1 MYSDTKEKISLLQK
15 KVDELE
21 GRQLGQ
27 AELELRDEMESEIR
41 RMKRELPM
49 APSSQPRPT
58 ASSNSTF
65 RSIGEFAQSVAAAA
79 RPGAEVDQ
87 RLYGKRD
94 ISGLNE
100 TVPSEGGFLVQNDFG
115 KELISSVYLTGKLAK
130 LCKKIPISAASNSI
144 KIRAIDETNR
154 ASGSRFGALQTYWLQ
169 EAGQKLGSHPKFRV
183 IELNL
188 KKLIGLCY
196 TSDEL
201 LQDATALDAVIR
213 DAFVSEFGFS
223 LDDAIVNGTGAG
235 QPLGILNSGSLVSVA
250 KETGQ
255 KVATVVAENV
265 IKMYSRLLPGSESTA
280 VWLVNKNILP
290 NLYTMSLAVGTG
302 GVGIYMPANSLA
314 NQPYNT
320 LMGCPV
326 IPIEQAATLG
336 TQGDI
341 ILADL
346 TNGYIL
352 AEKGG
357 IQQDI
362 SIHIRYIFDESVF
375 RFVLRADGCPVLS
388 APIAP
393 FKGAASTQSHFIAL
407 ADRV

>member
-1 MYSDTKEKISLLQK
+1 M
-15 KVDELE
+15 
-21 GRQLGQ
+21 
-27 AELELRDEMESEIR
+27 
-41 RMKRELPM
+41 
-49 APSSQPRPT
+49 
-58 ASSNSTF
+58 
-65 RSIGEFAQSVAAAA
+65 
-79 RPGAEVDQ
+79 
-87 RLYGKRD
+87 
-94 ISGLNE
+94 
-100 TVPSEGGFLVQNDFG
+100 
-115 KELISSVYLTGKLAK
+115 
-130 LCKKIPISAASNSI
+130 
-144 KIRAIDETNR
+144 
-154 ASGSRFGALQTYWLQ
+154 
-169 EAGQKLGSHPKFRV
+169 
-183 IELNL
+183 
-188 KKLIGLCY
+188 IGLCY

-352 AEKGG
+352 AEKAAFNK
-357 IQQDI
+357 ISASTFDI
-362 SIHIRYIFDESVF
+362 FSMRAYLGLYSGRTVVRYS
-375 RFVLRADGCPVLS
+375 RLLS
-388 APIAP
+388 HHLKERHQRKVTLLLWPIA
-393 FKGAASTQSHFIAL
+393 FS
-407 ADRV
+407 